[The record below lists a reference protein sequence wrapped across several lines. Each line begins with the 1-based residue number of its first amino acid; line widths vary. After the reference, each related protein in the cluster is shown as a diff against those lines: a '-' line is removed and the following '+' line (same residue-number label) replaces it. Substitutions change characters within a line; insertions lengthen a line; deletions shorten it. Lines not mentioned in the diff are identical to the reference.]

1 MAGHT
6 TVAVGH
12 SGVGKSTLVNALVP
26 DANRAI
32 GRVNTVTG
40 RGRHTS
46 SSTISYRVGDGWIID
61 TPGVRS
67 FGLGH
72 VNPDNILRSFTDLA
86 AIAEDCPR
94 GCTHLPDSP
103 DCAIVERVEAGE
115 LGDDRQAAPR
125 LAATA
130 AHHARLIRPP
140 VVGLRAR
147 SVSVRRFWVR
157 RAIGCAEPP
166 MVPGR
171 PGSCS
176 CDPPP
181 ATLEVVTDLQ
191 PDLQF
196 ARRLADEADALSMA
210 RFRATDLVVTTKP
223 DLSPVSDAD
232 KAVEQA
238 IRSAIG
244 RDRPGDSV
252 LGEEFGTVG
261 QSRRQWIIDP
271 IDGTKNY
278 VRGVPVWATLIALA
292 IDGVPQVGVV
302 SAPALG
308 KRWWAAKGSG
318 AWMRDAVLGE
328 DERGIHVSAVADLAD
343 ASASCSGLSRWE
355 EAGKL
360 DNYLALSRTVWRTR
374 DYGDMWPYMM
384 VAEGRVDVA
393 GELDLQ
399 VYDMAALVP
408 IVEEAGGTFTSVTGE
423 PGPWHHSAVATNGR
437 LHDAVLAILA
447 LFLNSGAEPRRRGER
462 DRPRARALQR
472 LDQLRSV
479 VLHAVDRLGD
489 GIVSEL
495 VRDLEGRPGRAS
507 APGRRCR
514 DRRPASRRR
523 RPRSGRP
530 ASGRALPR
538 GRRGRPW

>member
-1 MAGHT
+1 
-6 TVAVGH
+6 
-12 SGVGKSTLVNALVP
+12 
-26 DANRAI
+26 
-32 GRVNTVTG
+32 
-40 RGRHTS
+40 
-46 SSTISYRVGDGWIID
+46 
-61 TPGVRS
+61 
-67 FGLGH
+67 
-72 VNPDNILRSFTDLA
+72 
-86 AIAEDCPR
+86 
-94 GCTHLPDSP
+94 
-103 DCAIVERVEAGE
+103 
-115 LGDDRQAAPR
+115 
-125 LAATA
+125 
-130 AHHARLIRPP
+130 
-140 VVGLRAR
+140 
-147 SVSVRRFWVR
+147 
-157 RAIGCAEPP
+157 
-166 MVPGR
+166 
-171 PGSCS
+171 
-176 CDPPP
+176 
-181 ATLEVVTDLQ
+181 VTDLQ

-196 ARRLADEADALSMA
+196 ALRLADEADALSMA

-252 LGEEFGTVG
+252 LGEEFGTIG
-261 QSRRQWIIDP
+261 QSSRQWIIDP

-318 AWMRDAVLGE
+318 AWMRDAVLVE

-343 ASASCSGLSRWE
+343 ASASCSGLSRWD

-360 DNYLALSRTVWRTR
+360 ENYLALSRTVWRTR

-423 PGPWHHSAVATNGR
+423 PGPWHQSAVATNGR
-437 LHDAVLAILA
+437 LHDAVLAILDA
-447 LFLNSGAEPRRRGER
+447 A
-462 DRPRARALQR
+462 
-472 LDQLRSV
+472 
-479 VLHAVDRLGD
+479 
-489 GIVSEL
+489 
-495 VRDLEGRPGRAS
+495 
-507 APGRRCR
+507 
-514 DRRPASRRR
+514 
-523 RPRSGRP
+523 
-530 ASGRALPR
+530 
-538 GRRGRPW
+538 